1 MNSIECLQY
10 LENNHLPPC
19 LNYNI
24 NKTETFDFSKI
35 NYNDFTTNIIKQKR
49 HKYLLQLPYYDKYL
63 EEVIKIANSEKPIN
77 QLDKMNNDNNKSHL
91 YFDN

>member
-1 MNSIECLQY
+1 MNSFECLEC
-10 LENNHLPPC
+10 LENNQLPPC

-24 NKTETFDFSKI
+24 NKNETFDFSKI
-35 NYNDFTTNIIKQKR
+35 NYNDYTTNIIKQKR

-63 EEVIKIANSEKPIN
+63 EEVIKIANSEKPIK
-77 QLDKMNNDNNKSHL
+77 QLDDMMLNCNL